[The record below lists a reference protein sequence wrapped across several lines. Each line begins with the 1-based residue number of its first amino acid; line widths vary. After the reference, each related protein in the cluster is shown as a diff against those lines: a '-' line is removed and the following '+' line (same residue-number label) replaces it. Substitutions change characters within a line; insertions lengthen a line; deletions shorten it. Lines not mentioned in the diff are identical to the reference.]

1 VDSAPTSPRTHQV
14 TRLLGSLDAGDPAA
28 LEQLIGLIYE
38 ELHEIAERQMRGER
52 PDHTLQPTLLVNEA
66 FLRLT
71 ASNSFTWQ
79 NRAQFFG
86 VAAQAMRR
94 ILVDHSRRRRTQKRG
109 GAEQRVPLDVNLV
122 GGASEMDYEDLN
134 EALNRLAEL
143 DQRQARIVELRYFG
157 GLTIEEVAEVMAI
170 APSTVKRP
178 TNSSISAPPAW
189 PSTPCRRVSTS
200 PGTARPRR

>member
-1 VDSAPTSPRTHQV
+1 MDSAPTNPRTHQV
-14 TRLLGSLDAGDPAA
+14 TRLLGSLEAGDPGA

-66 FLRLT
+66 FMRLT
-71 ASNSFTWQ
+71 ASNTFTWQ

-94 ILVDHSRRRRTQKRG
+94 ILVDHSRRRRTQKRSG
-109 GAEQRVPLDVNLV
+109 GQRVPLDVNLV
-122 GGASEMDYEDLN
+122 GGNHDMDFEDLN

-143 DQRQARIVELRYFG
+143 DARQARIVELRYFG
-157 GLTIEEVAEVMAI
+157 GLTIEEVAEVLAF
-170 APSTVKRP
+170 APSTVKRDWQF
-178 TNSSISAPPAW
+178 AKAW
-189 PSTPCRRVSTS
+189 LLAQLS
-200 PGTARPRR
+200 